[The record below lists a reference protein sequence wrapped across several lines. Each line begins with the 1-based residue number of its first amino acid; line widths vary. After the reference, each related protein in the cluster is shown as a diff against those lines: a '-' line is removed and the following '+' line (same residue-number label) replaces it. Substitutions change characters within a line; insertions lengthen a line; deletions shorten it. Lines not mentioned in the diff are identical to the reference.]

1 MKRTLIS
8 CLVCFSLSLVT
19 LVVPAGAQAATKIGA
34 TCKKPN
40 AISTLKGISVK
51 CLKTGNKYTWK
62 KTAKTNNSAALPTS
76 FSDLVTNR
84 KGISQAAWTKV
95 NQSIAKNT
103 SKVGTF
109 DIHTGPNTKPYFD
122 DYQKPVALV
131 SKLFPTIKE
140 PASNIVIRYKFKD
153 LAWADAK
160 VKEILPVSEIERLNR
175 DEGGRLLTS
184 NCDSTQKT
192 CFGSKQLTTT
202 NGLNLV
208 LQGVPDEVYSNDL
221 AGKERFYS
229 GMLEAHEY
237 FHSLQRIPTQGI
249 GIQQKD
255 YPAVWFVEGSA
266 EWVQNATINNG
277 DLKKYR
283 NFFDLD
289 CQATCKKLSKSDI
302 AKILKEATNSYWPK
316 EFDYF
321 LNYALGSLLI
331 ESLVSITSPESIMK
345 IFDELATKIGFAAAF
360 KNVYGIEWRAAIPIL
375 SEAVYLN
382 LQGK

>member
-1 MKRTLIS
+1 MKRTMIS
-8 CLVCFSLSLVT
+8 GLTCLTLSLAT
-19 LVVPAGAQAATKIGA
+19 LVVPTGAHAATKIGA
-34 TCKKPN
+34 TCKQPN
-40 AISTLKGISVK
+40 ATSTVNGVAVK

-62 KTAKTNNSAALPTS
+62 KVAASTPAALPTS
-76 FSDLVTNR
+76 FSDLVANR

-109 DIHTGPNTKPYFD
+109 DIHTGPNTNPYFD
-122 DYQKPVALV
+122 DYPKPVALV

-140 PASNIVIRYKFKD
+140 AASNIVIRYMFKD
-153 LAWADAK
+153 LAWAETK
-160 VKEILPVSEIERLNR
+160 VKELLPASEIERLNR

-184 NCDSTQKT
+184 NCDSSQKT

-202 NGLNLV
+202 NGINLV
-208 LQGVPDEVYSNDL
+208 LQGVPETMYPNDL
-221 AGKERFYS
+221 AGKDRFYS

-255 YPAVWFVEGSA
+255 YPPVWFVEGSA
-266 EWVQNATINNG
+266 EWVQNAAINNG

-289 CQATCKKLSKSDI
+289 CQATCKKLSKADI

-316 EFDYF
+316 EYEYF
-321 LNYALGSLLI
+321 LNYALGSLLV
-331 ESLVSITSPESIMK
+331 ESLVSITNPESIMK
-345 IFDELATKIGFAAAF
+345 IYDELATKIGFAAAF
-360 KNVYGIEWRAAIPIL
+360 KNIYGIEWSAAIPIL